1 MISFIIALIA
11 LGLIVTIHELGH
23 FLFAKLF
30 SVGVVSFSLGMGPKL
45 VSKVYHNTEYALCA
59 LPIGG
64 SCLMA
69 GEELDESPEE
79 GGGGSKGSEGYD
91 RGHVHAASRD
101 IVIDGRIYKDSEQ
114 FVRKKPWQRFLIIAG
129 GPIFNFL
136 LALILSFVI
145 CAGVGADI
153 PAILNT
159 EAGLPAA
166 EAGLSKGD
174 VISSI
179 ELDGKDASIYLSRDL
194 YLFLYLNESSFSE
207 DSLITIGYYD
217 AEDGQHRTVSLYP
230 EYDEAAGSYVM
241 GIGYSLGY
249 QKLDSLWDML
259 RYSFYNIRYCLV
271 SALES
276 VKMLVG
282 GQASRE
288 DVMGPVR
295 IVSTID
301 QTVDEASDYGLWALM
316 MTLFNLM
323 IIISASLGVTN
334 LLPLPALDG
343 GRLIFIIIELLS
355 GRAVPKEIE
364 ARIHM
369 AGMVLLLA
377 AMVFIVFNDIS
388 FLI

>member
-1 MISFIIALIA
+1 MIA

-45 VSKVYHNTEYALCA
+45 ISKVYHNTEYALCA

-69 GEELDESPEE
+69 GEELDESPDE
-79 GGGGSKGSEGYD
+79 GGSGSEVPEGYD
-91 RGHVHAASRD
+91 GSHVHAASRD

-153 PAILNT
+153 PMILSA

-166 EAGLSKGD
+166 EAGLSEGD

-179 ELDGKDASIYLSRDL
+179 ELDGDKASIHLSRDL
-194 YLFLYLNESSFSE
+194 YLFLYLNKASLRE
-207 DSLITIGYYD
+207 DSLITIGYRD
-217 AEDGQHRTVSLYP
+217 AADGQHKEVSLYP
-230 EYDEAAGSYVM
+230 EYDEASGSCVM

-259 RYSFYNIRYCLV
+259 RYSFYNIRYCLL

-301 QTVDEASDYGLWALM
+301 ETVDEASDYGLWTLM

-377 AMVFIVFNDIS
+377 AMVFILFNDIS